1 MTRIKICG
9 LKSERDIDAA
19 ARLPLAYVGF
29 VFARASRRYISFDLA
44 KSLREQLISRR
55 RALHLPP
62 ITTVGVFV
70 NEDINVVARALAE
83 GACDLA
89 QLHGSEDNDYI
100 TRLREIT
107 HTPSIQAFRV
117 HDENDIARAQKS
129 AADTIILDAGS
140 GEGKRFNWELARN
153 VSRPFILAGGLAP
166 TNVQAA
172 LDFTQ
177 AWGVDVSS
185 GVEENGTKSLSKMNA
200 FCEAVEAFDRAG
212 SDKIKIHSTA
222 CACAHRR

>member
-9 LKSERDIDAA
+9 LKSERDIDAVA
-19 ARLPLAYVGF
+19 KLPLHYVGF
-29 VFARASRRYISFDLA
+29 VFARTSRRYMSFELA
-44 KSLREQLISRR
+44 KELRTRLASQRI
-55 RALHLPP
+55 ALHHSP

-70 NEDINVVARALAE
+70 DEDISVVARALAE
-83 GACDLA
+83 GACDIP

-100 TRLREIT
+100 TRLRALT
-107 HTPSIQAFRV
+107 HKPCIQAFRV

-129 AADTIILDAGS
+129 AADMIILDAGS

-166 TNVQAA
+166 TNAQTA
-172 LDFTQ
+172 LDFTH

-185 GVEENGTKSLSKMNA
+185 GVEENGIKSLSKMNA
-200 FCEAVEAFDRAG
+200 FCEAIKEFDRAHDPKQ
-212 SDKIKIHSTA
+212 S
-222 CACAHRR
+222 

>member
-19 ARLPLAYVGF
+19 ARLPLSYVGF
-29 VFARASRRYISFDLA
+29 VFARTSTRYISFDLA
-44 KSLREQLISRR
+44 KSLREQLISHR

-70 NEDINVVARALAE
+70 NEDISVVARALAE

-100 TRLREIT
+100 TRLRVLT
-107 HTPSIQAFRV
+107 HKPCIQAFRV

-129 AADTIILDAGS
+129 AADMIILDAGS

-153 VSRPFILAGGLAP
+153 VSRPFILAGGLTP
-166 TNVQAA
+166 TNVQTA
-172 LDFTQ
+172 LDLTH

-185 GVEENGTKSLSKMNA
+185 GVEENGIKSLSKMNA
-200 FCEAVEAFDRAG
+200 FCEAVEAFDRVG

-222 CACAHRR
+222 CAHGR